1 MAIFLK
7 DPGAL
12 VDYAVEW
19 SADYLVGATITGSTW
34 AVTPADAGA
43 VTVAASAIA
52 PGRTTAT
59 LAGGRVGCLYHIT
72 KTVNFSNGRHDAR
85 LLVLRVEDRG

>member
-12 VDYAVEW
+12 VDYSVEW
-19 SADYLVGATITGSTW
+19 TADYLAGATITGSTW
-34 AVTPADAGA
+34 AVTPAGG
-43 VTVAASAIA
+43 VTVEASAIA
-52 PGRTTAT
+52 PGRTMVT
-59 LAGGRVGCLYHIT
+59 LAGGHAGIVYHILNR
-72 KTVNFSNGRHDAR
+72 VNLSNGRRDAR